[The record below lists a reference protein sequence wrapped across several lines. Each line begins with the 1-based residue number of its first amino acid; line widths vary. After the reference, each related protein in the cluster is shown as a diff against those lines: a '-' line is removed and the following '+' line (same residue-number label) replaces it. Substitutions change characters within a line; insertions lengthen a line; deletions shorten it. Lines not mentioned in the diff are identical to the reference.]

1 MPKSDLKNQMDELV
15 TNAPQSLNLLYE
27 YFQPVFKRPSYQSY
41 FNKKPADPT
50 KFEKCQDHF
59 NAVWQGV
66 TLTFNKL
73 SEALISGQSLSKICL
88 NEKGEDVC
96 AQQQK
101 DVLEMVNGDE
111 KDQCPFM
118 FWALWQQ
125 FQSKKGAVIVGSHH
139 VQQKRLKYL
148 VNLVQLSA
156 INSAL
161 GSQIDQSD
169 FN

>member
-1 MPKSDLKNQMDELV
+1 
-15 TNAPQSLNLLYE
+15 
-27 YFQPVFKRPSYQSY
+27 
-41 FNKKPADPT
+41 
-50 KFEKCQDHF
+50 
-59 NAVWQGV
+59 
-66 TLTFNKL
+66 
-73 SEALISGQSLSKICL
+73 
-88 NEKGEDVC
+88 
-96 AQQQK
+96 
-101 DVLEMVNGDE
+101 MVNGDE

-125 FQSKKGAVIVGSHH
+125 FQSKKGAVIIGSHH